1 MSKMTKAS
9 AAETRKQLLIAES
22 EVNRTLLL
30 REWRTMTVELRA
42 AVRPAKE
49 ISWIISA
56 IAIGGAL
63 FKALRPDPAVTEPPL
78 HRSLLAVLRGLLH
91 WFGRRRQSK

>member
-1 MSKMTKAS
+1 MLKITKAS
-9 AAETRKQLLIAES
+9 AAEIRKQLLIAES
-22 EVNRTLLL
+22 EVNRTLLQ
-30 REWRTMTVELRA
+30 REWRAMTVELRA

-63 FKALRPDPAVTEPPL
+63 FKALRHDPVVTEPPL
-78 HRSLLAVLRGLLH
+78 HRSFLAFLRGLLH
-91 WFGRRRQSK
+91 WLGRRRQSK